1 MHNPIMCLLS
11 YYVLANYCW
20 NVFFLSNSK
29 AVRKCYTSEF
39 PLILFDCI
47 DQRSQLFYLTI
58 FTNQIFSLAPRNS
71 NDFNLEIFMLTAL
84 TDFEEFCPL
93 LNLSLFE

>member
-1 MHNPIMCLLS
+1 MCLLS
-11 YYVLANYCW
+11 YTTTFWLITVGT
-20 NVFFLSNSK
+20 FFLSNSK
-29 AVRKCYTSEF
+29 VVRKCYTSEC

-47 DQRSQLFYLTI
+47 DQRSQLFYVTI

-71 NDFNLEIFMLTAL
+71 NDFNIEFFMLTAL